1 MIETSDMQFEER
13 MVTPREVEEDREAE
27 VTLRPQTLVE
37 YIGQDKVKEN
47 LAVYIEAAKRRGDPL
62 DHVLLYGPP
71 GLGKTTLSSI
81 IAHEMGVNLRVT
93 TGPAIEK
100 AGDLAAILTN
110 LQPNDVLFID
120 EIHRLNRQVEEI
132 LYPALEDHAIDII
145 MGKGPSARSLR
156 VDLNPFTLVGATT
169 RAGQLSSPLRDRF
182 GVILRLEL
190 YTTEQL
196 TDIVRRSAMLLKIPC
211 SIDGAMEIAGRARGT
226 PRIANRLLKRVRD
239 FADVMGNGEI
249 TQEIAHMALDRLE
262 IDELGL
268 DSNDRRMLEMIIKG
282 YSGGPVGLE
291 TLASAL
297 GEETFTLEDVC
308 EPYLMQLGFLARTP
322 RGRCATAL
330 AYQHLGYQQP
340 DSGGGMDGQMKFSTE
355 ES

>member
-297 GEETFTLEDVC
+297 G
-308 EPYLMQLGFLARTP
+308 
-322 RGRCATAL
+322 
-330 AYQHLGYQQP
+330 
-340 DSGGGMDGQMKFSTE
+340 
-355 ES
+355 